1 MTPQEKRL
9 RTIKER
15 YGSVKQMLAKRD
27 VRDLILGGYNGGKA
41 KTDKGFAKW
50 QPEELSRYAKK
61 RERDNRG
68 RFIPKTKTDIQGQST
83 DE

>member
-1 MTPQEKRL
+1 MTPQEKRKK
-9 RTIKER
+9 TILKR
-15 YGSVKQMLAKRD
+15 YGSFSNMLASRD

-50 QPEELSRYAKK
+50 QSGELSRYAKK

-68 RFIPKTKTDIQGQST
+68 RFIPQATTSVQDKST
-83 DE
+83 EE